1 MLPDFSKYPPYK
13 AVKLAAQTLKAAGLP
28 FSDEEAET
36 LMMQASGLNAV
47 EIRLAK
53 TKLSDDCAHI
63 FSAWLTRRISGEPV
77 DNILGWREFYGR
89 KFTISRDVLSPRG
102 DSELLIA
109 LSLEV
114 LTHLEALTH
123 KDVAHKNTPNML
135 DLGTGSGAL
144 LITVLSE
151 RPQAQGIGIDI
162 SPAALKIAQQNALTH
177 GVNDRA
183 QWLCGDWFMPL
194 DENSSHQAAQD
205 PHNMPVRKFD
215 LIVSNPPY
223 IETHDL
229 QNLDKE
235 VLSYDPPLALDGGVD
250 GLEAYHRILRAA
262 PSRLNHRA
270 CLILEIGYNQK
281 DAVMALC
288 RDYGFKII
296 GCHKD
301 LNGHDRAIVAQLPL

>member
-28 FSDEEAET
+28 FGEEEAET
-36 LMMQASGLNAV
+36 LMMQASGQSAV
-47 EIRLAK
+47 EIRLVK
-53 TKLSDDCAHI
+53 TKLSCDCAQI
-63 FSAWLTRRISGEPV
+63 LSAWLARRISGEPV

-89 KFTISRDVLSPRG
+89 RFTISRDVLSPRG

-109 LSLEV
+109 LSLEA
-114 LTHLEALTH
+114 LTNLEALTH
-123 KDVAHKNTPNML
+123 KDVAHKNTTNML

-144 LITVLSE
+144 LITLLSE

-162 SPAALKIAQQNALTH
+162 SPAALKIAQHNALTY

-183 QWLCGDWFMPL
+183 QWLCGDWFTPL
-194 DENSSHQAAQD
+194 DENSSHQAAQN
-205 PHNMPVRKFD
+205 PHNIPARKFD
-215 LIVSNPPY
+215 LILSNPPY
-223 IETHDL
+223 IETHAL

-235 VLSYDPPLALDGGVD
+235 VLGYDPPLALDGGVE

-262 PSRLNHRA
+262 PSWLNHHA
-270 CLILEIGYNQK
+270 YLILEIGYNQK
-281 DAVMALC
+281 NTVMALC
-288 RDYGFKII
+288 RDYGFETIE
-296 GCHKD
+296 CHKD